1 MFQEKVFRPNPVGY
15 IETCGHSFSVANSAW
30 KLLLWW
36 IGELEVCFLMGGNS
50 AEHDHLFLISKT
62 KQPNHRKIDPQLVTG
77 TTCYLPPSPT
87 YLATWPLEKCPV
99 WRFSLQALVVHQV
112 TENFLPEG
120 PVTIG
125 ITSGAS
131 GFPPVAPAWVMT
143 LVVKKRNSNKIA
155 TDDPNLRNK
164 FGGWGSLVT
173 ATIVLFPNVFFW
185 VLVFR
190 NSLRWFLNNYWE
202 LLGLLTDIFPSLR

>member
-1 MFQEKVFRPNPVGY
+1 MLNTT
-15 IETCGHSFSVANSAW
+15 I
-30 KLLLWW
+30 
-36 IGELEVCFLMGGNS
+36 CFLSRKRNS
-50 AEHDHLFLISKT
+50 QT
-62 KQPNHRKIDPQLVTG
+62 TVKIDPQLVTG
-77 TTCYLPPSPT
+77 TTCYLHNP
-87 YLATWPLEKCPV
+87 LHLRGHTWPLEKCPV
-99 WRFSLQALVVHQV
+99 WSFSLQALPGFHQV

-164 FGGWGSLVT
+164 FGG
-173 ATIVLFPNVFFW
+173 
-185 VLVFR
+185 
-190 NSLRWFLNNYWE
+190 
-202 LLGLLTDIFPSLR
+202 